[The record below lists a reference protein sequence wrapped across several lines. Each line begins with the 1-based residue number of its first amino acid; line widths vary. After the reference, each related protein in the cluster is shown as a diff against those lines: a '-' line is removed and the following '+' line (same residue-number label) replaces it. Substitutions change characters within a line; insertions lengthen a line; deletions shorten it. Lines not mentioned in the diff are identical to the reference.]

1 MSPPNNKPITIIMS
15 FDWGDVI
22 LSPLDVIEEKE
33 SQASLDT
40 NKEDYGIPIESNM
53 EEID

>member
-1 MSPPNNKPITIIMS
+1 MS
-15 FDWGDVI
+15 FEWGDVI

-40 NKEDYGIPIESNM
+40 NKEDYGIPIESN
-53 EEID
+53 IIKNDICIN